1 MRTLTTIQSATHVV
15 VQCELEITASDQ
27 STTWTFSHGDLINLP
42 TVNWDIDF
50 LGGLG
55 KASNYQIT
63 LSSSIDFIKN
73 NLSNFVNAEARL
85 NVIVNSDAF
94 QPHVGRIRQFTRDA
108 RDPNII
114 NFTIYDRFLDT
125 NPKYPVQTLQQSYST
140 LHPDVITKDWG
151 YPVYFGKHTRPF
163 YHVPVDCSIGTLLGP
178 RQVSSEN
185 HVNSVWFNSNLN
197 LHYRKQNTNNVL
209 MTIDWNQESGSDN
222 TLTSSLAFSVRE
234 VSSTDRRLFQ
244 FERIIYN
251 RQESSYTILSEPLIK
266 DKQPEILDSSI
277 EFRPYLLQNAFT
289 FSGSHNYISHAYFQ
303 VAKKIN
309 SPVKWLNDIRGGLS
323 LSGVGSYSSLGTSMR
338 IVTDDLYAIG
348 LTSALSGNFPFTST
362 ISVNV
367 NSSTTNSNYAANLKS
382 AFSDTDPK
390 GLYTPVT
397 TIYHLTYVS
406 SGIPP
411 DSILYDIEL
420 DFYVSLRSDAY
431 RNYSIYSIP
440 VNCSDIA
447 YSENPVQIVEQLCNQ
462 ASISYNQS
470 QSSASQVLT
479 TSYNMQC
486 YFGEREEITDIF
498 DEFGKISKTYMWIAD
513 SGTLNMKTYENSDAA
528 NIDTTITT
536 SDMLSFRVEENPLGI
551 SRYRSQKASQF
562 KVDYQY
568 DFQRN
573 RYDAAATAY
582 PTDNA
587 FCNSAFASGAEK
599 QIVART
605 RYIMES
611 DTAGYYLNSLVKKHT
626 QSEEFVHLILPARF
640 MGLEI
645 ADIVK
650 IQHPM
655 LVGSESVY
663 QVTHVR
669 DNFQIGQVSIR
680 AQELLDV

>member
-140 LHPDVITKDWG
+140 LHPDVITRDWG
-151 YPVYFGKHTRPF
+151 YPVYFGKHTRPL

-185 HVNSVWFNSNLN
+185 HVNSVWFTANLT
-197 LHYRKQNTNNVL
+197 NTSIDSDSNNVYR
-209 MTIDWNQESGSDN
+209 MYGNWNQESGSDN
-222 TLTSSLAFSVRE
+222 TITSSYFFELDNLTDSIFFQKIYAYNNLIHERPTSAFFSVTSRGMI
-234 VSSTDRRLFQ
+234 DK
-244 FERIIYN
+244 II
-251 RQESSYTILSEPLIK
+251 K
-266 DKQPEILDSSI
+266 SSI
-277 EFRPYLLQNAFT
+277 EGSSSLERTSVTRHQYFFDPIIAPKSNINPFKITRVKGSWKASTDSASVYPTYFRMRLLDLKNINPSGEEEFSFIDISCAGF
-289 FSGSHNYISHAYFQ
+289 FSGSFAS
-303 VAKKIN
+303 
-309 SPVKWLNDIRGGLS
+309 
-323 LSGVGSYSSLGTSMR
+323 SYSLVFSGGFEALQQNNSQTFFELRSN
-338 IVTDDLYAIG
+338 VSTH
-348 LTSALSGNFPFTST
+348 SAPLPEFTMTMSNN
-362 ISVNV
+362 ISVQ
-367 NSSTTNSNYAANLKS
+367 LH
-382 AFSDTDPK
+382 SDN
-390 GLYTPVT
+390 
-397 TIYHLTYVS
+397 
-406 SGIPP
+406 
-411 DSILYDIEL
+411 
-420 DFYVSLRSDAY
+420 Y

-462 ASISYNQS
+462 ASISYNQA

-479 TSYNMQC
+479 SSYNMQC
-486 YFGEREEITDIF
+486 YFGEREEITSIL
-498 DEFGKISKTYMWIAD
+498 DEFGKISNTYMWIAD
-513 SGTLNMKTYENSDAA
+513 SGTLNMRTYENSDTAD
-528 NIDTTITT
+528 IDTTITT

-551 SRYRSQKASQF
+551 SRYRSQKASEF

-573 RYDAAATAY
+573 RYDASATAY
-582 PTDNA
+582 PNDNA

-611 DTAGYYLNSLVKKHT
+611 DTAGYYLNNIVKKHT
-626 QSEEFVHLILPARF
+626 QSEEFVHLVLPARF
-640 MGLEI
+640 MGLEV
-645 ADIVK
+645 ADVVK

-669 DNFQIGQVSIR
+669 DNFQVGQVSIR